1 MSIADYAELCDKVKA
16 IDIEAYNYMVSDAQ
30 ELESFEFFGELNA
43 AFVWEKTPQGR
54 EYWDSI
60 YWKIN
65 GFVITTKPTIRDF
78 NLKFNLEVKD
88 IPELPHDWVNRLD
101 NFTLIMEE
109 EISENVDIIE
119 DSVDEIDALVNI
131 ADWLADMR
139 YYIESESLKYGI
151 PLDEVMQIVCES
163 NMSKLDENGNV
174 IKDDRGKVLKGQNYW
189 KPEPKIRELLLERM
203 IK

>member
-1 MSIADYAELCDKVKA
+1 MSIEDYRILCEKVKLV
-16 IDIEAYNYMVSDAQ
+16 DIEAYNYMVNDAPK
-30 ELESFEFFGELNA
+30 LSNFTYFGKLSGCFDWME
-43 AFVWEKTPQGR
+43 TPQGYK
-54 EYWDSI
+54 YWSDILRSI
-60 YWKIN
+60 HK
-65 GFVITTKPTIRDF
+65 KPTIRDF

-88 IPELPHDWVNRLD
+88 TPELPVDWVNRID

-119 DSVDEIDALVNI
+119 DSTDEMDALVNI

-174 IKDDRGKVLKGQNYW
+174 IKDARGKVLKGPNYW

-203 IK
+203 KK